1 MFFVSFVKGYLSQIY
16 LFRLKN
22 IGRIRTNNFKVTEK
36 MKMLKLSLLLFFL
49 SYAVGSYAAN
59 VLNYEIVGAGVGTQ
73 GSYLV
78 KVWVVSKKSKPDINL
93 IKKCAVHGVLFRG
106 FVNDNKRGGQKPL
119 AGSPA
124 VEQNNKSY
132 FEDFFKDEGF
142 YRNYVTMV
150 SDSYEIVKTKKK
162 EYRIGTTLSV
172 FSDQLRKQLVNDG
185 IIRGL
190 NTGF

>member
-1 MFFVSFVKGYLSQIY
+1 MKT
-16 LFRLKN
+16 
-22 IGRIRTNNFKVTEK
+22 IR
-36 MKMLKLSLLLFFL
+36 LSLFLFLLL
-49 SYAVGSYAAN
+49 QTIGAYADN

-73 GSYLV
+73 GTYLV
-78 KVWVVSKKSKPDINL
+78 KVWVVSKKNKPNLNL

-106 FVNDNKRGGQKPL
+106 FVNEDKRGGQKPL
-119 AGSPA
+119 AGNSS
-124 VEQNNKSY
+124 VEQSNKSY
-132 FEDFFKDEGF
+132 FEKFFQDEGF

-162 EYRIGTTLSV
+162 EYRIGATLSV
-172 FSDQLRKQLVNDG
+172 SSDQLRKQLTNDG